1 MRSRNEI
8 LEKQLQSWFQ
18 TVDLNDSTTAQ
29 KGLVFGAAAQLY
41 RATQDAFYL
50 DYVHKGL
57 NPIVK
62 QDGSITGLDGAALTN
77 LLLGNVLYFLSEQTG
92 DARYETAAVKLA
104 CQLDTQ
110 ERGADAVFVCS
121 DGKMNLAD
129 AYCSQVFYMNYET
142 RNGGKERYNDII
154 AQYNGIRKNLYG
166 DVQSRLNTDWQARE
180 EAAYYAAALIDTMEV
195 MEQPIYEIYRRL
207 QDLFKEAVGDL
218 LSAAMDENGCAAGS
232 CAGNRMLS
240 YAILKGCRMKALHT
254 EKYEAKALELLDEAV
269 EQLLDDAT
277 ASKDAGTKETAA
289 LALAYSESIK
299 NREYQDYGRN
309 KGGRLWS

>member
-1 MRSRNEI
+1 MRSRNEN
-8 LEKQLQSWFQ
+8 LEKQLQGWFQ
-18 TVDLNDSTTAQ
+18 TVDLNSSTTAQ

-50 DYVHKGL
+50 DYVQKGTDL
-57 NPIVK
+57 ILK
-62 QDGSITGLDGAALTN
+62 EDGDIAGLDDAALTN
-77 LLLGNVLYFLSEQTG
+77 LLLGNVLYFLSAQTG
-92 DARYETAAVKLA
+92 EERYEAAAVKLA
-104 CQLDTQ
+104 SQLDTQ
-110 ERGADAVFVCS
+110 ARGADGVFVCS
-121 DGKMNLAD
+121 DGEMHLAD

-166 DVQSRLNTDWQARE
+166 DVQSRLKTELQARE
-180 EAAYYAAALIDTMEV
+180 AAAYYAAALIDTMEA

-207 QDLFKEAVGDL
+207 QDLFKEAVRDL
-218 LSAAMDENGCAAGS
+218 LSAATEETDCAAVNCTANGV
-232 CAGNRMLS
+232 LS

-254 EKYEAKALELLDEAV
+254 EKYEAKALAMLDKSVEPVLSGETAIKEMGTEAV
-269 EQLLDDAT
+269 
-277 ASKDAGTKETAA
+277 SA

-309 KGGRLWS
+309 KGGILWS